1 MMKLINRLLFAF
13 AISCLFV
20 ACAQNETEGDGLLKP
35 IFDEP
40 VKLSFV
46 ADESKEINF
55 NSDADWKLLS
65 GAIWCKLSLDGENYS
80 YSVAG
85 AKGNNR
91 VYVSVNDAAADFN
104 ESSTDIKLV
113 RGSNEEIAAVVTR
126 APKEFALSLSSGE
139 DKQLQNIAIDENG
152 SSTVNVEANFTF
164 GITEYPEWLSELTVT
179 KGANNN
185 SKQLVLKVLPEF
197 EPYECAGKIKFEDEG
212 GNVSYLFDVTFAG
225 MNRHKIVIDGD
236 GSDGWTLSS
245 DGVTF
250 KNKAPL
256 TGKEIIKENGVKYS
270 VKAFNYDCNYLFFE
284 QQGDNLLL
292 VDAADSWLK
301 VEKSADNPAAVTVV
315 GTPYPVNVEGLR
327 QGCIVAVPSADNDSI
342 MGLYN
347 ATPDASFLDLVH
359 DNLLINVTQV
369 SDYVDLTKGFRTFV
383 GMDTPAECFAE
394 NDQNI
399 ISLINSKYN
408 VSEIYAMSVEEGT
421 RITAYTNLYDS
432 DWAGYKTENIILL
445 DASGNVISDPRAA
458 IGYELAMNESDEY
471 YMTFIAQ
478 MTPVIAILRND
489 AGEYIKALVVKS
501 SLVLNPGTGYE
512 VKNMLTFE
520 NLACELETDEELAAT
535 LVKRYGTKEIYTV
548 SEKVGYFIYVYP
560 QLSNDEWDVASTS
573 SLFIA
578 DIDGTVI
585 PSSEVK
591 LECGEDPETE
601 EYFYAALMV
610 KKRILVLVFVGRDGE
625 NKKILVVRPISE

>member
-1 MMKLINRLLFAF
+1 MMKLIKRLLFAF
-13 AISCLFV
+13 AISSLFV
-20 ACAQNETEGDGLLKP
+20 ACTQNETEGDALLKP

-40 VKLSFV
+40 LELSFV
-46 ADESKEINF
+46 EGESKEINF
-55 NSDADWKLLS
+55 TTDTDWKLVS

-80 YSVAG
+80 FSVMG
-85 AKGNNR
+85 AKGDNR
-91 VYVSVNDAAADFN
+91 VFVSVNDAAADFS
-104 ESSTDIKLV
+104 ESSTDVKLI

-139 DKQLQNIAIDENG
+139 DKQLQNIEIAENG
-152 SSTVNVEANFTF
+152 SLTVNVEANFNF
-164 GITEYPEWLSELTVT
+164 GITEYPEWLSELVVT
-179 KGANNN
+179 KGDDDG
-185 SKQLVLKVLPEF
+185 KKLVLKVLPEF
-197 EPYECAGKIKFEDEG
+197 EPYECSGQIKFEDEG
-212 GNVSYLFDVTFAG
+212 GNVSYLFDVIFAG
-225 MNRHKIVIDGD
+225 MNRHKIVIEGE

-256 TGKEIIKENGVKYS
+256 TGKEIIKENGVEYS
-270 VKAFNYDCNYLFFE
+270 IKAFNYDCNYLFFE

-292 VDAADSWLK
+292 IDAADSWLK
-301 VEKSADNPAAVTVV
+301 VEKNTENPAVVTVV
-315 GTPYPVNVEGLR
+315 GEPYPENLEGVR
-327 QGCIVAVPSADNDSI
+327 QGCIVAVAAADCDSI

-347 ATPDASFLDLVH
+347 AAPDASFLDLVH

-383 GMDTPAECFAE
+383 GMDTPAECFVE
-394 NDQNI
+394 NDQSI

-408 VSEIYAMSVEEGT
+408 VSEIYAMSVEEGI
-421 RITAYTNLYDS
+421 RITAYTNLVDS
-432 DWAGYKTENIILL
+432 DWAGYKPENIIIL
-445 DASGNVISDPRAA
+445 DASCNVINDPRAA
-458 IGYELAMNESDEY
+458 IGFELAMNESDEY
-471 YMTFIAQ
+471 YMSFIAQ
-478 MTPVIAILRND
+478 VTPVIVILRDD

-520 NLACELETDEELAAT
+520 NIACELETDEELAAM

-560 QLSNDEWDVASTS
+560 QLSNDEWDVS
-573 SLFIA
+573 SANALFVA
-578 DIDGTVI
+578 DVDGAII
-585 PSSEVK
+585 PSNEVK

-601 EYFYAALMV
+601 EHFYAALMV
-610 KKRILVLVFVGRDGE
+610 KKRILVLVFVGRDGK
-625 NKKILVVRPISE
+625 NKKVLVVRPISE